1 LENIPFTSKVGSEN
15 VTLSTK
21 TNTCGH
27 GMPCPYKINYSG
39 FCGGNSPGNS
49 NAFKHGLNIHHKRI
63 RNTNPIEKAGTAP
76 LPYLAYASSSRPSAA
91 GARAS
96 LLCDNEFVSIEK
108 EEIY

>member
-1 LENIPFTSKVGSEN
+1 VLEGEN
-15 VTLSTK
+15 QQVNRKYHNLSI
-21 TNTCGH
+21 NGH
-27 GMPCPYKINYSG
+27 SG

-49 NAFKHGLNIHHKRI
+49 NALKHGLYIHHKRI

-76 LPYLAYASSSRPSAA
+76 LPYLADASSSRPSAA

-108 EEIY
+108 EEIC